1 VERTTATPRN
11 QVAQRRAPSAR
22 RPIGGAEA
30 VLALQASAG
39 NQAVA
44 RALAA
49 RSGATLA
56 RCSGGTCTCGGACGK
71 QEELL
76 EESDFKPRRA
86 VLTPLRRGAPVL
98 ARCAGR
104 CTCGGSCRGT
114 EELLEGEH
122 ARALITRSPSRLPHR
137 PRGRSPPQALIQRDL
152 VDDVIGGADE
162 LIKEGKNIVDE
173 GQKTVADVCQR
184 LNNLGTGAPTP
195 CAKNPKCPPAY
206 CAPLPSMLEAIAI
219 RNLIRVP
226 MLAAIGAKVN
236 ARVVPFWDT
245 YLGSGFS
252 VGGDST
258 VRDLSARFGSEFTSS
273 QTTLDTTDF
282 ILRELKASL
291 QANPPAVAVGATE
304 TIDIPS
310 RIPSAVAAINDPGS
324 NDKMDFDIPTETPGN
339 LVGGIGLNEASC
351 RVGAKPSPQDDARL
365 IRGTAQV
372 TRNADGSL
380 TAVPDI
386 TYEVHDTIDLCP
398 GDCGAL
404 LERCATF
411 ILSRLEATGVSG
423 DMPLKATFP
432 APSRPAIHIPSAAP
446 KPTPPK
452 PTPPKP
458 KPTPPKPKP
467 TPKPKPKPK
476 PTPKPPTPNVK
487 KQLTS
492 PRFLGPDGQP
502 LEKLEACFENRSR
515 LAEGSRGAP
524 VAAVQQALID
534 LGYDLGPMG
543 ADGIFG
549 RYTAAAVKAFK
560 HDEQLGYE
568 QYSDV
573 GPRTMA
579 RLDELFP
586 PIF

>member
-1 VERTTATPRN
+1 MTR
-11 QVAQRRAPSAR
+11 
-22 RPIGGAEA
+22 AEA

-49 RSGATLA
+49 RSGPTLA
-56 RCSGGTCTCGGACGK
+56 RCSGGTCTCGGTCGK
-71 QEELL
+71 QDELL
-76 EESDFKPRRA
+76 EEGELKPRRA
-86 VLTPLRRGAPVL
+86 ALTPLPRGATAL

-104 CTCGGSCRGT
+104 CSCGGSCGGT
-114 EELLEGEH
+114 EELLEAEQRH
-122 ARALITRSPSRLPHR
+122 ALLTRSPSRPQPRR
-137 PRGRSPPQALIQRDL
+137 PRGRSPPRAALQRDV
-152 VDDVIGGADE
+152 VDDMIGGADE
-162 LIKEGKNIVDE
+162 LIKEGKKLIDE
-173 GQKTVADVCQR
+173 GQTTVADVCQR
-184 LNNLGTGAPTP
+184 LNNLGTGAPTA

-206 CAPLPSMLEAIAI
+206 CAPLPNKLEAIAI

-252 VGGDST
+252 TGGDST

-273 QTTLDTTDF
+273 QTTADTTDF
-282 ILRELKASL
+282 ILRELEASL
-291 QANPPAVAVGATE
+291 KATPPAVATGATD

-310 RIPSAVAAINDPGS
+310 RIPGAVAAINDPS
-324 NDKMDFDIPTETPGN
+324 NSDRMDFDIPTETPGN

-365 IRGTAQV
+365 IRGTVQV

-386 TYEVHDTIDLCP
+386 TYEVRDTIDLCP

-432 APSRPAIHIPSAAP
+432 APARPAIRIPASAP

-452 PTPPKP
+452 PTP
-458 KPTPPKPKP
+458 KP
-467 TPKPKPKPK
+467 TPKPSPKPK
-476 PTPKPPTPNVK
+476 PPAPNVK

-492 PRFLGPDGQP
+492 PRFLGPDGLP
-502 LEKLEACFENRSR
+502 LPKLQACFEDRAR
-515 LAEGSRGAP
+515 LAEGSKGAP

-560 HDEQLGYE
+560 HDQQLGFE

-573 GPRTMA
+573 GPRTMG

-586 PIF
+586 PVF